1 MWYKASKSLLL
12 AFVLALTFGV
22 MLQSSIHAQDAKKL
36 KIFLGSV
43 GDLAPDQAIVDRWA
57 ADKGVTVEFVYA
69 PQSATDILAVIQQF
83 LAAKSTEVDLIQFD
97 TIWPGILAPNM
108 LDLGPYIEKAGFD
121 TTQFYPRLYQNN
133 VVDGKVVGLP
143 WFTDAGLLYYRTD
156 LLEKYNLDVPT
167 TWDELTTE
175 AQTIQDGEREAGN
188 SEFYG
193 FVYQANAYEGLTCD
207 ALEWQFSNG
216 GGSIVEADGTISVNN
231 PATIAALERAASWVG
246 TIAPEDVTTYQEED
260 ARRVFQAGNAAFMR
274 NWPYA
279 YVLGQGGADG
289 TGETAVKGMINVA
302 PLPAGDAGYGA
313 AALGGWQLGVSAY
326 SANPDLAVDLL
337 LYLVSPEVQKER
349 ALKLSNL
356 PTIESLYSD
365 EDIAAQIP
373 FIAQLVPVFQNASP
387 RPSTVTAAKYN
398 DVSVAYFT
406 AVHSV
411 LTGDAD
417 AATAMEDLETQ
428 LEDILGDGFPVGPV
442 PMMATSEAMPMATA
456 EATQGS

>member
-1 MWYKASKSLLL
+1 MFYKVSKSLLL
-12 AFVLALTFGV
+12 AFVLAFTFGA
-22 MLQSSIHAQDAKKL
+22 MLQSSVRAQDDTTIS
-36 KIFLGSV
+36 IFLGSV
-43 GDLAPDQAIVDRWA
+43 GDLVPDQEIVDRWA
-57 ADKGVTVEFVYA
+57 AEKGVKVEFVYA

-83 LAAKSTEVDLIQFD
+83 LAAKSADVDIIQFD

-108 LDLGPYIEKAGFD
+108 LDLAPYIESSGFD
-121 TTQFYPRLYQNN
+121 TASFYPRLFNN
-133 VVDGKVVGLP
+133 NIVDGKVVGLP

-156 LLEKYNLDVPT
+156 LLEKYSLEVPT
-167 TWDELTTE
+167 TWDELTASAT
-175 AQTIQDGEREAGN
+175 TIQEGERAEGL

-231 PATIAALERAASWVG
+231 PATIAALERAAGWVG
-246 TIAPEDVTTYQEED
+246 TIAPEGVTTYQEED

-279 YVLGQGGADG
+279 YLLGQGGADG
-289 TGETAVKGMINVA
+289 SAETAVKGLFNVA

-326 SANPDLAVDLL
+326 SPNADLAAELV

-349 ALKLSNL
+349 ALRLSNL
-356 PTIESLYSD
+356 PTIEALYTD
-365 EDIAAQIP
+365 AEIAEQIP

-387 RPSTVTAAKYN
+387 RPSTVTADKYN

-411 LTGDAD
+411 LTGEAE
-417 AATAMEDLETQ
+417 AATAMEDLEVQ
-428 LEDILGDGFPVGPV
+428 LEDILGEGFTVGAPPV
-442 PMMATSEAMPMATA
+442 MPMATA
-456 EATQGS
+456 EAGS

>member
-1 MWYKASKSLLL
+1 MLYKASKSLLL
-12 AFVLALTFGV
+12 AFVVALTFGAFFSG
-22 MLQSSIHAQDAKKL
+22 SSRAQDTKTL

-43 GDLAPDQAIVDRWA
+43 GDLVPDQEIVDRWA

-83 LAAKSTEVDLIQFD
+83 LAAKSTDVDIIQFD

-108 LDLGPYIEKAGFD
+108 LDLAPYIETAGFD
-121 TTQFYPRLYQNN
+121 TAQFYPRLFENN
-133 VVDGKVVGLP
+133 IVDGKVVGLP

-156 LLEKYNLDVPT
+156 LLEKYGLEVPT
-167 TWDELTTE
+167 TWDELTE
-175 AQTIQDGEREAGN
+175 AATAIQEGERADGN
-188 SEFYG
+188 AEFYG
-193 FVYQANAYEGLTCD
+193 YVFQANAYEGLTCD

-231 PATIAALERAASWVG
+231 EATAGALERAAGWVG
-246 TIAPEDVTTYQEED
+246 TIAPQDVTTYQEED

-289 TGETAVKGMINVA
+289 TGETAVKGLINVA

-326 SANPDLAVDLL
+326 SPNPDLAAELV

-349 ALKLSNL
+349 ALRLSNL
-356 PTIESLYSD
+356 PTIESLYTD
-365 EDIAAQIP
+365 EDIAEQIP

-387 RPSTVTAAKYN
+387 RPSTVTAEKYN

-411 LTGDAD
+411 LTGDTD
-417 AATAMEDLETQ
+417 AETALEDLEIE
-428 LEDILGDGFPVGPV
+428 LEGILGDGFPVGAP
-442 PMMATSEAMPMATA
+442 PAA
-456 EATQGS
+456 ESAE

>member
-12 AFVLALTFGV
+12 AFVLAFTFGA
-22 MLQSSIHAQDAKKL
+22 MLHSSTRAQDEVTL

-43 GDLAPDQAIVDRWA
+43 GDLKPDQEIVDRWA
-57 ADKGVTVEFVYA
+57 AEKGVKVEFVYA

-83 LAAKSTEVDLIQFD
+83 LAAKSTDVDLIQFD

-108 LDLGPYIEKAGFD
+108 LDLAPYIEKAGFD

-133 VVDGKVVGLP
+133 IVDGKVVGLP

-156 LLEKYNLDVPT
+156 LLKKYNLSVPT
-167 TWDELTTE
+167 TWDELTTS
-175 AQTIQDGEREAGN
+175 AQTIQDGERAAGN

-193 FVYQANAYEGLTCD
+193 FVFQANAYEGLTCD

-231 PATIAALERAASWVG
+231 EATAAALERAAGWVG
-246 TIAPEDVTTYQEED
+246 TIAPKDVTTYQEED

-289 TGETAVKGMINVA
+289 SAETAVKGLIDVA

-326 SANPDLAVDLL
+326 TAHPDLAAELA

-356 PTIESLYSD
+356 PTIKSLYSD
-365 EDIAAQIP
+365 EEIAAKIP
-373 FIAQLVPVFQNASP
+373 FIAQLVPVFENASP

-411 LTGDAD
+411 LTGEAD
-417 AATAMEDLETQ
+417 AATALEDLEVQ
-428 LEDILGDGFPVGPV
+428 LEDILGEGFKVGAP
-442 PMMATSEAMPMATA
+442 PAMDAMPMATA
-456 EATQGS
+456 EATQAQ